1 MTTTIL
7 NVDDTEIACYTKRRT
22 LEHAG
27 FEVVDAHTGQEALAR
42 MEELQPPLVLLDVR
56 LPDISGI
63 EVCQRIKERWPT
75 TMVLQTSATFV
86 TAADRARGLQGG
98 ADAYLVQP
106 IDSDELVASVR
117 ALLRLYEAEEATRAL
132 NASLEQR
139 IAERTR
145 ELHEANQRLLEQIQQ
160 REQAEAALVQA
171 QKMEVVGQLTGT
183 MVHDF
188 NNILASMNGYIHLV
202 RRLVQNPEQQ
212 AMLDKA
218 LATAERGKRLTSR
231 LLAFS
236 RSDELVT
243 GPVDIGA
250 LLLNMQEWLK
260 QSVGSLVEVRLEV
273 ESTELVAT
281 TDANQLEL
289 AVLNLAINAR
299 DAMPHG
305 GRLTIQVQ
313 ARRLDAA
320 DGELGPGGYV
330 VVSVRDSGVGMP
342 PDVASRAFD
351 AFFTTKSAG
360 RGTGLGLAQVQT
372 VASLSQGA
380 ARIATAA
387 GEGTEVALWLA
398 SAPAPAPQTR
408 MPAADLAG
416 RGERL
421 LLVDDEPDIRRTAAE
436 LLQDQGY
443 RVVTAASGEEGLR
456 LIAEADTDTAPAMV
470 LLDCSMPG
478 MSGLEVARRTR
489 HLRPELPILFITA
502 YADRALLAS
511 QFPQHRVLAKPFK
524 SEDLFAAVA
533 ERLRAGRGDPA

>member
-1 MTTTIL
+1 MTTPLIL
-7 NVDDTEIACYTKRRT
+7 NVDDTEIASYTKRRT

-27 FEVVDAHTGQEALAR
+27 FQVADATTGREALDKMAA
-42 MEELQPPLVLLDVR
+42 LQPPLVLLDVR

-63 EVCQRIKERWPT
+63 DVCRLIKERWPT
-75 TMVLQTSATFV
+75 TMVLQTSATYV
-86 TAADRARGLQGG
+86 TPADRARGLQGG

-106 IDSDELVASVR
+106 IDADELIASVR
-117 ALLRLYEAEEATRAL
+117 ALLRLHAAEETTRGL

-145 ELHEANQRLLEQIQQ
+145 ELHEANQSLIEQIRQ

-202 RRLVQNPEQQ
+202 RRLVTQPDQQ

-236 RSDELVT
+236 RNGDLVT
-243 GPVDIGA
+243 GAVDIGA
-250 LLLNMQEWLK
+250 LLLSMQEWLK
-260 QSVGSLVEVRLEV
+260 QSAGSLVQMSLEV
-273 ESTELVAT
+273 APGEHVAT
-281 TDANQLEL
+281 TDASQLEL
-289 AVLNLAINAR
+289 AVLNLVINAR

-305 GRLTIQVQ
+305 GRLLVSVQSRQLDQ
-313 ARRLDAA
+313 ARDDLA
-320 DGELGPGGYV
+320 PGTYV
-330 VVSVRDSGVGMP
+330 VVTVSDSGTGMP
-342 PDVASRAFD
+342 PEIAGRAFD
-351 AFFTTKSAG
+351 AFFTTKSSG
-360 RGTGLGLAQVQT
+360 RGTGLGLVQVQT
-372 VASLSQGA
+372 VARLSQGA
-380 ARIATAA
+380 AVIDTTA
-387 GEGTEVALWLA
+387 GQGTQVALWLA
-398 SAPAPAPQTR
+398 SAQGGAGGAAELGGLA
-408 MPAADLAG
+408 AADLRG

-421 LLVDDEPDIRRTAAE
+421 LVVDDEADIRRTVAE

-443 RVVTAASGEEGLR
+443 RVVTAASGEEGLK
-456 LIAEADTDTAPAMV
+456 LLAAEPPAMV

-478 MSGLEVARRTR
+478 MSGLEVARRAR
-489 HLRPELPILFITA
+489 HAFPGLPILFITA
-502 YADRALLAS
+502 YADRVLLAS

-533 ERLRAGRGDPA
+533 ERLRA

>member
-1 MTTTIL
+1 MTITIL
-7 NVDDTEIACYTKRRT
+7 NVDDTEIASYTKRRT

-27 FEVVDAHTGQEALAR
+27 FKVVDAMSGQEALDKMA
-42 MEELQPPLVLLDVR
+42 ELRPPLVLLDVR

-63 EVCQRIKERWPT
+63 EVCRRIKESWPT

-86 TAADRARGLQGG
+86 TPADRARGLQGG

-106 IDSDELVASVR
+106 IDPDELVASVR
-117 ALLRLYEAEEATRAL
+117 ALLRLHDAEEATRAL

-145 ELHEANQRLLEQIQQ
+145 ELHETNQRLMEQIRQ

-202 RRLVQNPEQQ
+202 RRLVTQPEQQ

-218 LATAERGKRLTSR
+218 LATSERGKRLTSR

-250 LLLNMQEWLK
+250 LLLSMQEWLK
-260 QSVGSLVEVRLEV
+260 QSVGSLVEMSIEID
-273 ESTELVAT
+273 EDDLVAT

-289 AVLNLAINAR
+289 AVLNLVINAR
-299 DAMPHG
+299 DAMPSG
-305 GRLTIQVQ
+305 GRLAIRVQ
-313 ARRLDAA
+313 PRRLAEA
-320 DGELGPGGYV
+320 DGELDAGSYV
-330 VVSVRDSGVGMP
+330 VVSVRDSGTGMP
-342 PDVASRAFD
+342 PEVASRAFD
-351 AFFTTKSAG
+351 AFFTTKSSG

-372 VASLSQGA
+372 VARLSQGA
-380 ARIATAA
+380 ARIATEA
-387 GEGTEVALWLA
+387 GRGTEVALWLA
-398 SAPAPAPQTR
+398 GAPTPAPQAR
-408 MPAADLAG
+408 PVDADVRG
-416 RGERL
+416 QGERL
-421 LLVDDEPDIRRTAAE
+421 LLVDDEPDIRRTVGE
-436 LLQDQGY
+436 LLEGQGY
-443 RVVTAASGEEGLR
+443 SVVTAASGEEGLNV
-456 LIAEADTDTAPAMV
+456 ISSSPPAMV
-470 LLDCSMPG
+470 VLDCSMPG

-489 HLRPELPILFITA
+489 HMQPDLPILFITA

-533 ERLRAGRGDPA
+533 ERLRVGTAAP